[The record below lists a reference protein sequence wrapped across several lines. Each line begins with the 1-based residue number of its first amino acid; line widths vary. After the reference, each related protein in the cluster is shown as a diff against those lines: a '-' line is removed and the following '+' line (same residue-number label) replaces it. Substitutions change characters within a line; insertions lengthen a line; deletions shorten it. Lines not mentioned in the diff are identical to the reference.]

1 MAAIYMLLSDC
12 YEAFTLNSHALELFI
27 ESALKFAYFVL
38 QFEVALCGGVRLT
51 ATERK
56 SLESS
61 IAAH

>member
-1 MAAIYMLLSDC
+1 MAAIFMLLSDC
-12 YEAFTLNSHALELFI
+12 YETNTLNSHILRLFL
-27 ESALKFAYFVL
+27 ESALKFAFFVI

-51 ATERK
+51 AMERK

>member
-12 YEAFTLNSHALELFI
+12 YEAFTLNSHALELFL
-27 ESALKFAYFVL
+27 ESALKFSYFVL
-38 QFEVALCGGVRLT
+38 QFALALCGGVRLT
-51 ATERK
+51 AMERK